1 MLKKRI
7 AVILLLIIIPF
18 SLFSNELEKGFDAI
32 YDGLYASVA
41 SYFSVP
47 RTSIDG
53 ISFEYDVSG
62 TQVKKIAFNRVDLS
76 KVLFQL
82 KREDKSLT
90 WYQRI
95 VEAASSSL
103 SPIMK
108 IAIESL
114 SQKGY
119 DTSDVI
125 LDGSVTLRY
134 NDYYPFK
141 SLLDLFVKNDWSDL
155 LFYFDLSMIA
165 SGNSFSV
172 PLIFNGEFS
181 VKGGQNQKIEI
192 NCIELK
198 INNII
203 YEVTPFIFSN

>member
-1 MLKKRI
+1 MLKRRI
-7 AVILLLIIIPF
+7 AVILLLIVVPF
-18 SLFSNELEKGFDAI
+18 CLFSNELKKGFDAI

-47 RTSIDG
+47 RTGIDG
-53 ISFEYDVSG
+53 ISFEYDASG

-76 KVLFQL
+76 KVLLQL
-82 KREDKSLT
+82 KREDKNLT

-119 DTSDVI
+119 NTSDAI
-125 LDGSVTLRY
+125 LDGSVTFRY
-134 NDYYPFK
+134 SDYYPFK

-155 LFYFDLSMIA
+155 LFFFDLSMIV
-165 SGNSFSV
+165 SGNGFSV

-181 VKGGQNQKIEI
+181 VRGGQNQKIEI
-192 NCIELK
+192 NCIELR